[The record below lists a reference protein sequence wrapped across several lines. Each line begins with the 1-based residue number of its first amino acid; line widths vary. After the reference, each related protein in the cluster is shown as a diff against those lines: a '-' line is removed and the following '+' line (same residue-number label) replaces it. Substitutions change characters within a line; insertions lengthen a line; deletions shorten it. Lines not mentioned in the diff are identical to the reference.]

1 MAETVV
7 PGPVCDLSAVREAT
21 CIHTKKIYDSCQAK
35 DCIEDL
41 RLYPTQSSQS
51 IIDQATNV
59 KAGRACLL
67 YVLVSV
73 EPMGFNRGFYTVD
86 LRYYY
91 KVTCDAFIGCS
102 RPVQITGLA
111 VFDKRSILF
120 GSEGAAKVFTSS
132 IPCAELQNDLIL
144 DNNMPQAVV
153 EAVDPIILSLKLC
166 NVCERPMCGE
176 NTLAEV
182 PAGIQ
187 AAFEEPILLDGNNCQ
202 RRVYVSLGQFSILRM
217 ERDSQLLIP
226 VYDYCMPDKECTYEH
241 CDDDPCEVFQQVNFP
256 VGQFFPPTSASAI
269 DPLSELR
276 KSCCQ

>member
-1 MAETVV
+1 MAETAA

-21 CIHTKKIYDSCQAK
+21 CIHTKKVFDSCQAK

-41 RLYPTQSSQS
+41 RVYPTQSSQPV
-51 IIDQATNV
+51 IDQATCV

-67 YVLVSV
+67 YVMVTV

-91 KVTCDAFIGCS
+91 KVTCDAFSGCS

-111 VFDKRSILF
+111 VFDKRAMLF
-120 GSEGAAKVFTSS
+120 GSEGAAKVFSS
-132 IPCAELQNDLIL
+132 VDPCAETQEELVLGNH
-144 DNNMPQAVV
+144 NPQAVV

-176 NTLAEV
+176 SVLAEV

-187 AAFEEPILLDGNNCQ
+187 AAFDEPISLENNTV
-202 RRVYVSLGQFSILRM
+202 RRLYVSLGQFSILRL

-226 VYDYCMPDKECTYEH
+226 VYDYCMPDKECDLEH
-241 CDDDPCEVFQQVNFP
+241 CDEDPCEIFQQVNFP
-256 VGQFFPPTSASAI
+256 IGQFFPPSTSSDI
-269 DPLSELR
+269 DLLSELR

>member
-41 RLYPTQSSQS
+41 RLYPTESSQAV
-51 IIDQATNV
+51 IDQATSV
-59 KAGRACLL
+59 KACRACLL
-67 YVLVSV
+67 YVMVNV
-73 EPMGFNRGFYTVD
+73 EPMGFNRGFYNVD

-91 KVTCDAFIGCS
+91 KVTCDAFTGCN
-102 RPVQITGLA
+102 RPTEITGLA
-111 VFDKRSILF
+111 VFDKRAILF

-132 IPCAELQNDLIL
+132 DPCAEPQEVLALE
-144 DNNMPQAVV
+144 NNNPQAVV

-166 NVCERPMCGE
+166 NVCERPVCGE
-176 NTLAEV
+176 CVLTEV

-187 AAFEEPILLDGNNCQ
+187 AAFDEPISLDNNSI
-202 RRVYVSLGQFSILRM
+202 RRVYLSLGQFSILRL

-226 VYDYCMPDKECTYEH
+226 VYDYCMPDKECDMEH
-241 CDDDPCEVFQQVNFP
+241 CDEDPCEIFQQVNFP
-256 VGQFFPPTSASAI
+256 VGQFFPPSTASDI